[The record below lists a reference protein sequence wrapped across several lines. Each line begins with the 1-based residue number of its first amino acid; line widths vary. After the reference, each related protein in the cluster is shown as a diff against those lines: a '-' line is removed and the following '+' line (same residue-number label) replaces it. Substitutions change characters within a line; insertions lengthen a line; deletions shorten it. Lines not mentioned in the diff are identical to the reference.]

1 MLYIVLFYIAVIL
14 VGVSLCFYNLDAQ
27 FFTLQ
32 VFVVMQS
39 LITFCVFTVIL
50 LAYRSECY

>member
-1 MLYIVLFYIAVIL
+1 MLFYMAVIL

-39 LITFCVFTVIL
+39 LITFCVFTVML